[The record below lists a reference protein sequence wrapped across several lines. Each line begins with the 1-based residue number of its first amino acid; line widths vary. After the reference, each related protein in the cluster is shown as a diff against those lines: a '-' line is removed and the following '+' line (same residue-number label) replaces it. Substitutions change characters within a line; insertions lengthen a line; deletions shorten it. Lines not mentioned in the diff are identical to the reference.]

1 MQSSPRIE
9 VAALFREDEELA
21 QALSGFEVRPGQ
33 IEMAEAVERALGSD
47 RALFVEAG
55 TGTGKTLAYLLAAG
69 LSGKKIVIST
79 ATNALLRQIVE
90 KDVPVVQRVLGAHG
104 IHLRVAEMKGLG
116 NYLCRRRLQEARLG
130 AGSDGPIAR
139 IAAWAL
145 ASERGDRSEL
155 TWLPEGHDAWAD
167 VASSPDTR
175 IGATCTYF
183 EECFVTR
190 MRRDAEAADIIVT
203 NHHLFFADLALRRGG
218 GFASALPPYDA
229 VIFDEAH
236 KLEDIATDFF
246 GFSVSNAKLA
256 RLARDAEATLLAAD
270 LSLMDVQRA
279 SHAVEIASE
288 RFFEAL
294 PRGGDGDGDRAVF
307 RSDALGTD
315 ARNAYFSL
323 DTALDTLCALAL
335 TRTKDLSCEKLA
347 GRIDEVRAMLARICD
362 ASNAEERSGG
372 VCWISLGERSVR
384 IGTSPVEIG
393 PTLSRLLFERVPS
406 TILTSATL
414 ATGKETFAYVKSR
427 LGAPADAEEL
437 SFASPFDYPRTAG
450 LYVADDLPEPRDAR
464 YEALATARLL
474 ELVAAS
480 GGGAFVLTTSHRMR
494 ARFARALRGHVRGEL
509 IVQGELPKEEL
520 LSRFRA
526 REDNVLVATMGFWEG
541 VDVRGRA
548 LRLVVLDKIPFAVP
562 TDPLTMFRAARLE
575 AEGKSPFADHAL
587 PEAALS
593 LKQGF
598 GRLIRSS
605 ADSGV
610 VAVMDSR
617 LATKGYG
624 KVLQR
629 ALPPARRLV
638 SMDEVKAFFAEKS
651 A

>member
-1 MQSSPRIE
+1 MASPG
-9 VAALFREDEELA
+9 VAALFREEQELA

-33 IEMAEAVERALGSD
+33 VEMAEAVERALLND
-47 RALFVEAG
+47 HALFVEAG

-69 LSGKKIVIST
+69 LSGKKIVIAT
-79 ATNALLRQIVE
+79 ATNALLRQIMD
-90 KDVPVVQRVLGAHG
+90 KDVPIVKRVLGAHD

-130 AGSDGPIAR
+130 ERPEIAR

-155 TWLPEGHDAWAD
+155 SWLPEGHDAWAD

-190 MRRDAEAADIIVT
+190 MRREAEAADIIVT

-218 GFASALPPYDA
+218 GFASALPAYDA

-236 KLEDIATDFF
+236 RLEDIATEFF

-256 RLARDAEATLLAAD
+256 RLARDAATTLCAAGV
-270 LSLMDVQRA
+270 SITVAERA
-279 SHAVEIASE
+279 SHAVTTTSE
-288 RFFEAL
+288 RFFAAL
-294 PRGGDGDGDRAVF
+294 PRAHDGDGDRAVF
-307 RSDALGTD
+307 RSDSLD
-315 ARNAYFSL
+315 EHARAAYFAL
-323 DTALDTLCALAL
+323 DTALEALCTLALAL
-335 TRTKDLSCEKLA
+335 DRDPSCEKIA
-347 GRIDEVRAMLARICD
+347 GRTDEIRAMLARICD
-362 ASNAEERSGG
+362 ASHAEERSGG

-406 TILTSATL
+406 TVLTSATL
-414 ATGKETFAYVKSR
+414 TTTKESFDYVKSR
-427 LGAPADAEEL
+427 LGAPAESEAI
-437 SFASPFDYPRTAG
+437 SFPSPFDYPRAAG
-450 LYVADDLPEPRDAR
+450 LYIADDLPEPRDSR
-464 YEALATARLL
+464 YEALAAERVR

-494 ARFARALRGHVRGEL
+494 ARFAKVLRGHVPGEL
-509 IVQGELPKEEL
+509 IVQGELPKEDM
-520 LSRFRA
+520 LSRFRE
-526 REDNVLVATMGFWEG
+526 RDDNVLVATMGFWEG

-548 LRLVVLDKIPFAVP
+548 LRLVILDKIPFAVP
-562 TDPLTMFRAARLE
+562 TDPLTMFRSARLE

-587 PEAALS
+587 PEAALT

-598 GRLIRSS
+598 GRLIRS
-605 ADSGV
+605 ATDSGV

-624 KVLQR
+624 KVLLR
-629 ALPPARRLV
+629 ALPKARRLA
-638 SMDEVKAFFAEKS
+638 SMDEVKAFFG
-651 A
+651 